1 MFCRLDSFVR
11 GILQKLSLGLKETLI
26 QRADCSRILKKEKKK
41 QMFEA
46 TENKSRW
53 LFLKNNL
60 VLKNNVES
68 VRSNLNEL

>member
-1 MFCRLDSFVR
+1 
-11 GILQKLSLGLKETLI
+11 
-26 QRADCSRILKKEKKK
+26 
-41 QMFEA
+41 MFEA

-68 VRSNLNEL
+68 VRSNLNELLIINFVTVSFYTNFKLVKHEALCDLIKQL

>member
-1 MFCRLDSFVR
+1 MQIVHVFW
-11 GILQKLSLGLKETLI
+11 
-26 QRADCSRILKKEKKK
+26 KKKKKK

>member
-1 MFCRLDSFVR
+1 MFCRLESFVR
-11 GILQKLSLGLKETLI
+11 GILQKFSIGLDKTCWLFTYFE
-26 QRADCSRILKKEKKK
+26 KKKKKK

-60 VLKNNVES
+60 VLKKNVES
-68 VRSNLNEL
+68 VRSNL